1 MWSGRIIYPLRV
13 SSGYFRSLALVGRTF
28 AAAPLP
34 TRLHTLGRYLTCPF
48 LPVVDVL
55 PAGAR
60 VLDLG
65 AGHGTFARLAVEQ
78 GASRVVAVEP
88 DVRKILPTFRHP
100 RIQFVGG
107 YADAVAGIFDAVTV
121 FDVLCRVPVT
131 AWDGILQVAFER
143 LAPGGVLLLKEID
156 PEHRLKGTWNRTQE
170 RIADLLGMTL
180 GDAFSYETRDEM
192 RRRLERFGFER
203 FEALELGAGYPHA
216 HILYRA
222 RRPSD
227 R

>member
-1 MWSGRIIYPLRV
+1 M
-13 SSGYFRSLALVGRTF
+13 SSGYFRSLDLVRRTF
-28 AAAPLP
+28 ASAPLP

-48 LPVVDVL
+48 LPVVGVL
-55 PAGAR
+55 PPGAR

-107 YADAVAGIFDAVTV
+107 YAEAVSGAFDVVTV
-121 FDVLCRVPVT
+121 FDVLCRVPMA
-131 AWDGILQVAFER
+131 AWDGILRVALER
-143 LAPGGVLLLKEID
+143 LAPGGVILLKEID
-156 PEHRLKGTWNRTQE
+156 PEHRLKGAWNRTQE

-192 RRRLERFGFER
+192 RRRLERLGFEG
-203 FEALELGAGYPHA
+203 FEAVELGAGYPHA

-222 RRPSD
+222 RRPALP